1 MPRDARPVT
10 FTLTRPAALV
20 AVLFGVTMI
29 ALLTLNLVDIE
40 RQRRIAA
47 RQEGRAKL
55 VQHAVPQVL
64 GKARRAE
71 PALVGGLTRADALVR
86 RLRATGAAGAIAATG
101 TLARDLERLNAPQAI
116 AAAGSLAAH
125 AQQAD
130 LVGDVQALR
139 DVAGQLRDLSV
150 QLRGRF
156 DHSLAIQQQTLT
168 ILRRSLTIQEQ
179 TLAHARSIDRRLGGG
194 VTPPPPAP
202 PALR

>member
-1 MPRDARPVT
+1 VRRDDARQI
-10 FTLTRPAALV
+10 TLTRPAALV
-20 AVLFGVTMI
+20 IVLFGVVMI
-29 ALLTLNLVDIE
+29 ALLALNLVDIE

-47 RQEGRAKL
+47 RQEGRTEL
-55 VQHAVPQVL
+55 VQRAVPQVL

-101 TLARDLERLNAPQAI
+101 VLARDLERQPAPQAL

-125 AQQAD
+125 AQQAG

-139 DVAGQLRDLSV
+139 GLAAELRDLSV
-150 QLRGRF
+150 QLRDRF
-156 DHSLAIQQQTLT
+156 DRSLAIQEQTLA
-168 ILRRSLTIQEQ
+168 ILRRSLGVQEQ

-194 VTPPPPAP
+194 VTPTPPAP